1 MIGGK
6 KSVARKA
13 VYNAIDKLEKEIK
26 RPGIELFD
34 EAMELALIGNDDTRL
49 EAIAYRLLQAEDE
62 IKENNHEEDS
72 SVRILL
78 DGLTPVAQGEGKNKA
93 ISQAS
98 RSDA

>member
-1 MIGGK
+1 
-6 KSVARKA
+6 
-13 VYNAIDKLEKEIK
+13 
-26 RPGIELFD
+26 
-34 EAMELALIGNDDTRL
+34 MELALIGNDDTRL

-98 RSDA
+98 RNDA